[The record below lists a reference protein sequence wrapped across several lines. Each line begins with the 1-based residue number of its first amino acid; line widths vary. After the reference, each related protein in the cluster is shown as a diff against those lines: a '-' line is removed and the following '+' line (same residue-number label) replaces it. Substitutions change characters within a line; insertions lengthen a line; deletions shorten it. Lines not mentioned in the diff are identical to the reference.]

1 MSISNGNLCFRG
13 WRVVLATGAGFLV
26 LVKEAEAELLVESA
40 RFLLDCLGAELQGKF
55 CGTIK
60 RVLANLK
67 ANPGNLC
74 GVFHKYFPDCR
85 TKPGVRGPNGVFE

>member
-1 MSISNGNLCFRG
+1 M
-13 WRVVLATGAGFLV
+13 LATGAGFLV

-67 ANPGNLC
+67 SKSWKSMWGCFISIFRIAEQSQGCEDQTECSSKEQMASFN
-74 GVFHKYFPDCR
+74 
-85 TKPGVRGPNGVFE
+85 TQ